1 MQKRF
6 TPLKPVVIR
15 PEDCTPDLKRRIVAG
30 LPFFAGLG
38 ADAIDS
44 VMPYFRETGADAG
57 SRIICEADVSAGAA
71 DSDDIEQRAAGSA
84 ALENERRAG
93 SEDKPALYV
102 VAAGL
107 VKLSRVDYEGRTV
120 VLDFLVTGETFGP
133 LAGAA
138 PGDTASAHTD
148 GCVFAVTTADMNRLF
163 AAYPSAAT
171 RLLEQTA
178 ARVAALH
185 ERLHLLS
192 VGSVRDRIVAALR
205 SLSEKAGEP
214 RGEDMLLQIPLTRE
228 DLASMAGTTPESASR
243 EISRLDREG
252 YIAAGRRWISLRPDF
267 FALD

>member
-30 LPFFAGLG
+30 LPFFTGLG

-57 SRIICEADVSAGAA
+57 SRIVSEADGYSG
-71 DSDDIEQRAAGSA
+71 D
-84 ALENERRAG
+84 
-93 SEDKPALYV
+93 PALYV

-107 VKLSRVDYEGRTV
+107 VKLSRVDYEGRAV

-138 PGDTASAHTD
+138 PEDTASAHTD
-148 GCVFAVTTADMNRLF
+148 CCVFAVSAADMNRLF

-171 RLLEQTA
+171 RLLEQTG
-178 ARVAALH
+178 ARVASLH

-192 VGSVRDRIVAALR
+192 VGSVRDRIAAALGI
-205 SLSEKAGEP
+205 LGEKAGEP
-214 RGEDMLLQIPLTRE
+214 RGDDILLQIPLTRE

-243 EISRLDREG
+243 EISRLEREG